1 MAKTQTNWKVIII
14 ALIIASF
21 ILSYS
26 GGLKSFNLYEPKE
39 TKVLKAVDYINKN
52 LLQGATATAEGITE
66 ESGVYKFILK
76 IGEEKYDTYLTK
88 DGRLLF
94 PEGIEIVATQKTTE
108 TTTEVTQKKT
118 CEEITKKETPV
129 LEAFVVSH
137 CPFGL
142 QMQRVLNEI
151 VKNIPQLAQYIRVEY
166 MGEVVDGKIL
176 SMHDNNTPGGAEGTE
191 NLRQI
196 CLREEQPDKYWPY
209 IDCYIKEGKS
219 DECLVSSKIDVSK
232 LTSCMNDTSK
242 GIVYAQ
248 KDFEREKKFNV
259 TGSPTLIL
267 NDEGVSEFDF
277 GGRTAEAVK
286 TVLCCGFENQPSFCQ
301 TKLTTNQAAAS
312 FSADYATSDN
322 SNSASCN

>member
-39 TKVLKAVDYINKN
+39 VKVLKAVDYINKN

-94 PEGIEIVATQKTTE
+94 PEGIEIVATQETTE

-118 CEEITKKETPV
+118 CEELTKKETPV
-129 LEAFVVSH
+129 LEAFVVSY

-151 VKNIPQLAQYIRVEY
+151 VKNIGEMKNYIKVEY
-166 MGEVVDGKIL
+166 LEPMHGEEEEQEDI
-176 SMHDNNTPGGAEGTE
+176 
-191 NLRQI
+191 RQV
-196 CLREEQPDKYWPY
+196 CLREEQNEKYWDY
-209 IDCYIKEGKS
+209 IDCFIKEGKTE
-219 DECLVSSKIDVSK
+219 ECLKEANVDTSK
-232 LTSCMNDTSK
+232 LTACLNDK
-242 GIVYAQ
+242 DRGQAYIE
-248 KDFEREKKFNV
+248 KDFERGKKFNV

-286 TVLCCGFENQPSFCQ
+286 TVLCCGFTNQPPFCQ

>member
-39 TKVLKAVDYINKN
+39 VKVLKAVDYINKN

-118 CEEITKKETPV
+118 CEELTKKETPV
-129 LEAFVVSH
+129 LEAFVVSY

-151 VKNIPQLAQYIRVEY
+151 VKNIGEMKNYIKVEY
-166 MGEVVDGKIL
+166 LEPMHGEEEEQEDI
-176 SMHDNNTPGGAEGTE
+176 
-191 NLRQI
+191 RQV
-196 CLREEQPDKYWPY
+196 CLREEQNEKYWDY
-209 IDCYIKEGKS
+209 IDCFIKEGKTE
-219 DECLVSSKIDVSK
+219 ECLKEANVDTSK
-232 LTSCMNDTSK
+232 LTACLNDK
-242 GIVYAQ
+242 DRGQAYIE
-248 KDFEREKKFNV
+248 KDFERGKKFNV

-286 TVLCCGFENQPSFCQ
+286 TVLCCGFTNQPPFCQ

>member
-39 TKVLKAVDYINKN
+39 VKVLKAVDYINKN

-151 VKNIPQLAQYIRVEY
+151 VKNIGEMKNYIKVEY
-166 MGEVVDGKIL
+166 LEPMHGEEEEQEDI
-176 SMHDNNTPGGAEGTE
+176 
-191 NLRQI
+191 RQV
-196 CLREEQPDKYWPY
+196 CLREEQNEKYWDY
-209 IDCYIKEGKS
+209 IDCFIKEGKTE
-219 DECLVSSKIDVSK
+219 ECLKEANVDTSK
-232 LTSCMNDTSK
+232 LTACLNDK
-242 GIVYAQ
+242 DRGQAYIE
-248 KDFEREKKFNV
+248 KDFERGKKFNV

-286 TVLCCGFENQPSFCQ
+286 TVLCCGFTNQPPFCQ

>member
-39 TKVLKAVDYINKN
+39 VKVLKAVDYINKN

-94 PEGIEIVATQKTTE
+94 PEGIEIVATQETTE

-151 VKNIPQLAQYIRVEY
+151 VKNIGEMKNYIKVEY
-166 MGEVVDGKIL
+166 LEPMHGEEEEQEDI
-176 SMHDNNTPGGAEGTE
+176 
-191 NLRQI
+191 RQV
-196 CLREEQPDKYWPY
+196 CLREEQNEKYWDY
-209 IDCYIKEGKS
+209 IDCFIKEGKTE
-219 DECLVSSKIDVSK
+219 ECLKEANVDTSK
-232 LTSCMNDTSK
+232 LTACLNDK
-242 GIVYAQ
+242 DRGQAYIE
-248 KDFEREKKFNV
+248 KDFERGKKFNV

-286 TVLCCGFENQPSFCQ
+286 TVLCCGFTNQPPFCQ

>member
-94 PEGIEIVATQKTTE
+94 PEGIEIVATQETTE

-118 CEEITKKETPV
+118 CEELTKKETPV
-129 LEAFVVSH
+129 LEAFVVSY

-151 VKNIPQLAQYIRVEY
+151 VKNIGEMKNYIKVEY
-166 MGEVVDGKIL
+166 LEPMHGEEEEQEDI
-176 SMHDNNTPGGAEGTE
+176 
-191 NLRQI
+191 RQV
-196 CLREEQPDKYWPY
+196 CLREEQNEKYWDY
-209 IDCYIKEGKS
+209 IDCFIKEGKTE
-219 DECLVSSKIDVSK
+219 ECLKEANVDTSK
-232 LTSCMNDTSK
+232 LTACLNDK
-242 GIVYAQ
+242 DRGQAYIE
-248 KDFEREKKFNV
+248 KDFERGKKFNV

-286 TVLCCGFENQPSFCQ
+286 TVLCCGFTNQPPFCQ